1 MATKEMR
8 KTPIPRKK
16 QKNSGGEIVYTQP
29 KPFRKNRFF
38 LQLATV
44 VAVVLALV
52 FGLSIFFK
60 VEQVTVSGAEK
71 YSEWDVKEASG
82 IREGDTLLTL
92 SRATIGGKIITK
104 LPYID
109 RVRIGIKLPNT
120 VNIAIEELDVVYAIA
135 DDAGGWW
142 LMNAAGRI
150 VDTTT
155 AGQSVA
161 YTQIL
166 GVVLTSP
173 QIGMQ
178 AVAAEPV
185 PETSGEETVPTTV
198 SASQQL
204 NAALSV
210 LQSLEES
217 GIIGDAASVDVTK
230 IADIEMWYGNRYQ
243 VHLGDSTKLT
253 YKIRYMKAAIEE
265 MGQYQSGELDVSFT
279 IWPDQVGYTPFP

>member
-185 PETSGEETVPTTV
+185 PETTSRP
-198 SASQQL
+198 
-204 NAALSV
+204 
-210 LQSLEES
+210 
-217 GIIGDAASVDVTK
+217 
-230 IADIEMWYGNRYQ
+230 
-243 VHLGDSTKLT
+243 
-253 YKIRYMKAAIEE
+253 
-265 MGQYQSGELDVSFT
+265 SFS
-279 IWPDQVGYTPFP
+279 PRAP